1 MKTRYYF
8 NSLKLSSK
16 TFLCSIALFLLFSFT
31 SQAQDNTST
40 FTLQGS
46 VKDEN
51 GAYLDYAT
59 INLLKA
65 QDSSILSIVF
75 TDEKGAYQFKNVQKG
90 SYLVKA
96 SSVGFQD
103 EESELITFP
112 NKEGNSY
119 QVKDLTLKP
128 TSTSLNEVVITVQKP
143 LIERK
148 ADMLIVNV
156 ENSTLAAGNNA
167 LDILERSP
175 GVSVDKDDNISLQGK
190 QGTLILIDGKETH
203 LSASQLA
210 NLLRSTDGNT
220 IESLEIISNPSAKY
234 DAKGTAGII
243 NIKLK
248 KNKQIGT
255 NGSISLSG
263 GYGNSHKT
271 SNSLSL
277 SHKNGKINVYGTYN
291 HLNNKG
297 NQDIGI
303 YRVVGQETAFT
314 SFDQLTRLDDQ
325 RNSNSGRVGIDYETS
340 EKNILGVQI
349 NTNMNNRKTDNSN
362 TTLIGS
368 SHSALDSVLK
378 GSTLSQNN
386 TSSYSIRL
394 NNAYTIDTLGRK
406 LTADLDLSRFNNNN
420 TSNYGNYFYD
430 ANGTGLQSP
439 IILRSDMP
447 STINIQTLKADYT
460 HPLNKLSKL
469 EAGLKFAMV
478 SSDNDMH
485 YEKLDNEIWENMI
498 ERSNHFIYDE
508 QVAAAY
514 LNYSTTIKK
523 FSFQTGLRVE
533 HTNSD
538 GNSITLHNRVKRD
551 YTDFFPNIS
560 VNYTAS
566 DKHQISLSYSKR
578 INRPYYGNL
587 NPFTYFLDEYTS
599 ERGNP
604 YLQPEYTQ
612 AFEMNYTLL
621 QRFNFSTGLNLTND
635 AIVESMEQDD
645 IKKTTTV
652 FRDNFANSKTWFFN
666 VNAPIKITKFWN
678 SNTNFTAFYLGF
690 KSNDVNNPLESGQF
704 ATQVYNNNTLTISPT
719 LRAEATLN
727 YQSPLTYSIY
737 KVDQQ
742 WSVDA
747 GLNKSFKNKKANIKL
762 AVSDVFN
769 TKTQNVSTRHA
780 NLNADI
786 NQKRETRIIRLTL
799 SYNFGSTKIET
810 RNIDNSSDEKNRVG
824 Q

>member
-1 MKTRYYF
+1 MKTMQYLK
-8 NSLKLSSK
+8 SLKLNAK
-16 TFLCSIALFLLFSFT
+16 TLLCSIALLFSLSSS
-31 SQAQDNTST
+31 SQAQNNVPT
-40 FTLQGS
+40 FTLLGL
-46 VKDEN
+46 VKGDN
-51 GAYLDYAT
+51 GTRLDYAT
-59 INLLKA
+59 ISLLNANDTSVVSVVFTGEEGAYEFKNIKKGNYILKA
-65 QDSSILSIVF
+65 STI
-75 TDEKGAYQFKNVQKG
+75 GYQEGQSEVIA
-90 SYLVKA
+90 VT
-96 SSVGFQD
+96 V
-103 EESELITFP
+103 ES
-112 NKEGNSY
+112 GNSY
-119 QVKDLTLKP
+119 TVNDLILKP
-128 TSTSLNEVVITVQKP
+128 TATSLDEVVITVQKP
-143 LIERK
+143 LIERR
-148 ADMLIVNV
+148 ADMLVVNV

-203 LSASQLA
+203 LSSSQLA

-248 KNKQIGT
+248 KNKQTGT
-255 NGSISLSG
+255 NGSLSLSA

-277 SHKNGKINVYGTYN
+277 NHKNGKISVYGTYN
-291 HLNNKG
+291 YLNNKG
-297 NQDIGI
+297 NQDFGI
-303 YRVVGQETAFT
+303 YRVVGQERAFT

-325 RNSNSGRVGIDYETS
+325 RNSNSGRLGIDYETS
-340 EKNILGVQI
+340 DKNIIGVQI
-349 NTNMNNRKTDNSN
+349 NTNLNNRKTDNSN

-368 SHSALDSVLK
+368 SNSALDSVLK

-406 LTADLDLSRFNNNN
+406 LTADLEFSRFNDKN

-430 ANGTGLQSP
+430 ADGTGLQSP

-447 STINIQTLKADYT
+447 SSINIQTVKADYT
-460 HPLNKLSKL
+460 HPLNKLSKF
-469 EAGLKFAMV
+469 EAGLKFAVV

-485 YEKLDNEIWENMI
+485 YEKLDNEVWENMI
-498 ERSNHFIYDE
+498 DRSNHFMYDE
-508 QVAAAY
+508 QVVAAY
-514 LNYSTTIKK
+514 LNYSTVFKK

-538 GNSITLHNRVKRD
+538 GNSITLNNRLKRD
-551 YTDFFPNIS
+551 YTDLFPNIS
-560 VNYTAS
+560 INYTAS

-621 QRFNFSTGLNLTND
+621 QRFNFSTGLNLTRD

-645 IKKTTTV
+645 FKKTTTV

-666 VNAPIKITKFWN
+666 VNAPFKVAKFWN

-704 ATQVYNNNTLTISPT
+704 ATQVYNNNTFTISPT

-747 GLNKSFKNKKANIKL
+747 GLNKSFKNKK
-762 AVSDVFN
+762 
-769 TKTQNVSTRHA
+769 
-780 NLNADI
+780 
-786 NQKRETRIIRLTL
+786 
-799 SYNFGSTKIET
+799 
-810 RNIDNSSDEKNRVG
+810 
-824 Q
+824 